1 MSATT
6 DFGSL
11 RLSIPSESFELAC
24 GARLVVSPR
33 PGASVTALVVSIDG
47 GARLD
52 PLGRE
57 GLAQFVG
64 SLAVE
69 GTSRHTESE
78 IAERLEPLGGALMG
92 DSGGLSGSV
101 AAGGSAGHENWRTL
115 LDLASEV
122 LVEPTYPSERFVRR
136 KSIALDRLRI
146 DEAEPRVQVTRL
158 FNTLVYGT
166 GADGTSGI
174 GRPRRGTH
182 TSVSGIER
190 EHLVAAHAENWVA
203 SRAIVGVCG
212 DVDPETVRA
221 HLDAALGG
229 WSRGLDAPP
238 IDDRFPPRASRIATF
253 HAEREQV
260 QVLAGHLGIRRL
272 DPRYPA
278 LVVMDHVLGTGAG
291 FTDRI
296 SRRLRDEE
304 GLAYS
309 VSATTAAS
317 SGRVEGV
324 FQASIATS
332 PDKVGA
338 ALAGFV
344 EEMERIRVE
353 RVRDEELDLAK
364 RYLSGSYAL
373 GFEKASRRASQV
385 VTAARLGLPE
395 GHIDQLLEDLMA
407 VTAEDVERVA
417 FEVLEPRALSVA
429 AAGALDDG
437 TVQAYLD
444 AARAHLDAERA
455 TLGER

>member
-1 MSATT
+1 MSTSGTARE
-6 DFGSL
+6 L
-11 RLSIPSESFELAC
+11 RLSIPAVDFDLSC
-24 GARLVVSPR
+24 GARLIVSPR
-33 PGASVTALVVSIDG
+33 PGASVTALVASIDG

-52 PLGRE
+52 PLGLE
-57 GLAQFVG
+57 GLGFFVG

-69 GTSRHTESE
+69 GTARHSE
-78 IAERLEPLGGALMG
+78 AQLASILEPLGGSLVG
-92 DSGGLSGSV
+92 DSSGLSASV
-101 AAGGSAGHENWRTL
+101 ARGGAPGAENWRTL
-115 LDLASEV
+115 LDLAAEV
-122 LVEPTYPSERFVRR
+122 LVEPTYPIERFERR
-136 KSIALDRLRI
+136 KAIALDRLRV

-158 FNTLVYGT
+158 FNQLVYGT

-174 GRPRRGTH
+174 GRPRRGTFA
-182 TSVSGIER
+182 SVSSLER
-190 EHLVAAHAENWVA
+190 EHLVANHAESWVA
-203 SRAIVGVCG
+203 ERAIIGVCG
-212 DVDPETVRA
+212 DVDPEAVRA
-221 HLDAALGG
+221 HLDAALSG
-229 WSRGLDAPP
+229 WARGTAAPP
-238 IDDRFPPRASRIATF
+238 IDDRFPAKATRIATF
-253 HAEREQV
+253 GAEREQV

-332 PDKVGA
+332 PEKVDA

-353 RVRDEELDLAK
+353 TVTDEELDLAK

-373 GFEKASRRASQV
+373 GFEKASRRASHV
-385 VTAARLGLPE
+385 VSAARLGLPD
-395 GHIDQLLEDLMA
+395 GHIDRLLEELMA
-407 VTAEDVERVA
+407 VDAAAVREVA
-417 FEVLEPRALSVA
+417 HAVLEPRVLSVA
-429 AAGALDDG
+429 AAGPLDEAA
-437 TVQAYLD
+437 VRASLD
-444 AARAHLDAERA
+444 AARAP
-455 TLGER
+455 LGG

>member
-1 MSATT
+1 MSSTT
-6 DFGSL
+6 EPRVL
-11 RLSIPSESFELAC
+11 RLDIPAIGFDLAC
-24 GARLVVSPR
+24 GARLIVSPR

-52 PLGRE
+52 PLGQE
-57 GLAQFVG
+57 GLGHFVG

-69 GTSRHTESE
+69 GTARHTE
-78 IAERLEPLGGALMG
+78 AELAAILEPLGGSLVG
-92 DSGGLSGSV
+92 DSSGLSGSV
-101 AAGGSAGHENWRTL
+101 AQGGADGEENWRTL
-115 LDLASEV
+115 LDLAAEV
-122 LVEPTYPSERFVRR
+122 LAEPTYPRERFERR
-136 KSIALDRLRI
+136 KAIALDRLRV
-146 DEAEPRVQVTRL
+146 DEAEPRVQVSRL
-158 FNTLVYGT
+158 FNALVYGSGT
-166 GADGTSGI
+166 GGTSGI
-174 GRPRRGTH
+174 GRPRRGTFA
-182 TSVSGIER
+182 SVSTLER
-190 EHLVAAHAENWVA
+190 DHLVAKHAESWVGA
-203 SRAIVGVCG
+203 RAIVGVCG
-212 DVDPETVRA
+212 DVDPEAVRA
-221 HLDAALGG
+221 HLDAALSG
-229 WSRGLDAPP
+229 WKSGTEAPP
-238 IDDRFPPRASRIATF
+238 IDDRFPPRATRVGVF
-253 HAEREQV
+253 EAEREQV

-332 PDKVGA
+332 PDKVDA

-353 RVRDEELDLAK
+353 TVGEEELDLAK

-373 GFEKASRRASQV
+373 GFEKSSRRASQV

-395 GHIDQLLEDLMA
+395 GHVEQLLEDLMA
-407 VTAEDVERVA
+407 VDAAAVREVA
-417 FEVLEPRALSVA
+417 HAVLEPRALSVA
-429 AAGALDDG
+429 AAGPLDEA
-437 TVQAYLD
+437 TVRASLD
-444 AARAHLDAERA
+444 AARAGLD
-455 TLGER
+455 G